1 MRNWKRDAR
10 VIYLR
15 YRKSPGNIRCKSTI
29 VDLCEMKRTRYIGN
43 NLQFIDIG
51 ESIRESLS
59 PTVRDRESANCFEQ
73 WTKCLVRDI
82 HTHTYTYIR
91 IPGVPRVNARVL
103 MQIHGRYLADRDSSY
118 VGRVTR
124 NCRTYIHRIRAR
136 TWRIAY
142 PRYIVHTYDVTRPA
156 YGGEYCRR

>member
-15 YRKSPGNIRCKSTI
+15 YRKSRGNIRCKSAI

-43 NLQFIDIG
+43 NLNLSAIYRYRGKYPREFVPDCPRSG
-51 ESIRESLS
+51 IRQLF
-59 PTVRDRESANCFEQ
+59 PTMNEMSCPRR
-73 WTKCLVRDI
+73 TLI
-82 HTHTYTYIR
+82 YIR

-124 NCRTYIHRIRAR
+124 NCRTYIHGIRAG
-136 TWRIAY
+136 T
-142 PRYIVHTYDVTRPA
+142 
-156 YGGEYCRR
+156 